1 MVSVSLSGIVFIFH
15 CEFQVF
21 LRMILEPELVVTG
34 HNEMWKGMIHKIAPA
49 LISVPV

>member
-1 MVSVSLSGIVFIFH
+1 
-15 CEFQVF
+15 
-21 LRMILEPELVVTG
+21 MILEPELVVTG